1 MTLLVFF
8 AAKVAFGAPDAAWV
22 AMRDGMVAEASD
34 SELAALEAGGDW
46 QKRVLAMD
54 VRAWQ
59 FNRAVAML
67 AWSAEPAPFRGS
79 LLRFGDPRLLVA
91 DAAGPI
97 LARLVWGNEAQPI
110 RVALAE
116 AVGHTGRAWGSVAV
130 AMYPFEADP
139 LVREVL
145 VEDAKGADKASA
157 PQLVRMGL
165 EDAVAD
171 VRATAARAAA
181 WVSPPSAIADAVL
194 AALDDADP
202 VVRSEAAR
210 SLGWLDVEGGWQ
222 PLVGLLADADSR
234 VRLQALKSLQ
244 RLDPVNAAALPQIE
258 ALRQDKDTR
267 VQKAAMGGSGD

>member
-1 MTLLVFF
+1 MILLVFF
-8 AAKVAFGAPDAAWV
+8 AAKVAFGSPDAAWV

-34 SELAALEAGGDW
+34 SELAALEAGADW

-67 AWSAEPAPFRGS
+67 AWSAEPVPYRGN

-97 LARLVWGNEAQPI
+97 LARLVWGNDAQPV

-116 AVGHTGRAWGSVAV
+116 AVGHTGPAWGSVAV

-157 PQLVRMGL
+157 PQLVRLGL

-171 VRATAARAAA
+171 VRATAARAAS
-181 WVSPPSAIADAVL
+181 WVTPPTAVGDAVL

-202 VVRSEAAR
+202 IVRSEAAR
-210 SLGWLDVEGGWQ
+210 SMGWLDVEGGWQ
-222 PLVGLLADADSR
+222 PLVGLLADSDAR
-234 VRLQALKSLQ
+234 VRLQALRSLQ

-258 ALRQDKDTR
+258 VLRQDKDMR
-267 VQKAAMGGSGD
+267 VQKAAAGGSSD